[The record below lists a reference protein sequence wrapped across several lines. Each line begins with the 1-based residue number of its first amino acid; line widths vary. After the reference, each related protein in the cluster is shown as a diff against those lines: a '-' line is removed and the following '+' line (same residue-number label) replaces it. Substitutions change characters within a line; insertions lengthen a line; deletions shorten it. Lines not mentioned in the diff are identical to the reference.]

1 MFPVVKIKSKTVYF
15 SLPNSQNITL
25 YADNELVKPYRKFNE
40 ALKEDQISNWNILRS
55 FSKKVPGVEDLLHL
69 QTGRQ

>member
-25 YADNELVKPYRKFNE
+25 YAVKPHRKFNE

-55 FSKKVPGVEDLLHL
+55 FSKKVPGVEGLLHL
-69 QTGRQ
+69 QTGRR